1 MRASPIAILALAFMA
16 AHAFAADSDW
26 NLCAFATDYDQRIAA
41 VHEISRLQGSRD
53 CTRAR
58 DYRTAPDTHD
68 DASRP
73 CLRFHTS
80 SRRLFL

>member
-26 NLCAFATDYDQRIAA
+26 NLCAFATDYDQRIGLYTRS
-41 VHEISRLQGSRD
+41 HDYRGSRD
-53 CTRAR
+53 YTRAR
-58 DYRTAPDTHD
+58 DHRTSPDTHD